1 MLIGV
6 PAETAPGETRVA
18 VTAETA
24 KKLVAQ
30 GHTVRVQSG
39 AGVAASLTDGAYEAA
54 GAEITDAAGALGC
67 EIVLKVRIPDERE
80 TALMKP
86 GTVLVGMLNPFD
98 ADGLQRLA
106 SAGLT
111 AFALEAAPRTTRAQS
126 MDVLSSQANIAGYKA
141 VMMAAD
147 KYQRFFP
154 MLMTAAGTV
163 KAARVVILG
172 VGVAGLQAIATA
184 KRLGAVIEASDVR
197 PSVKEQVESLGG
209 KFIDVPYETAEEKE
223 AAEGVGG
230 YARPMPPS
238 WLERQKI
245 EVAKRVAAAD
255 IVISTA
261 LIPGRAAPTLI
272 TEDMVKSMKPGSV
285 IVDIAAGKGP
295 DVNGEMKGGNCPLS
309 EADKTVV
316 KHGVTIVGETNLAAL
331 VAADA
336 SSLYA
341 RNVLDFLKL
350 VLPKEGGLKI
360 DLEDDIVAA
369 CRMTRTAR
377 SRRSKRTSEEKH
389 RHGSRIPHRHQPD
402 HLRAGHLRGLP
413 RGVDR
418 HPGAAHAADGRHQRH
433 LRHRHRRGHAGR
445 GPH

>member
-6 PAETAPGETRVA
+6 PAETTAGETRVA
-18 VTAETA
+18 VTPETV
-24 KKLVAQ
+24 KKLVAS

-39 AGVAASLTDGAYEAA
+39 AGVAASVTDAAYQAA
-54 GAEITDAAGALGC
+54 GAEITNMNAAFAADM
-67 EIVLKVRIPDERE
+67 VLKVRTPTDAE
-80 TALMKP
+80 TALLKS
-86 GTVLVGMLNPFD
+86 GAVVIGMLNPFD
-98 ADGLQRLA
+98 AAGLQRLA
-106 SAGLT
+106 SAGVT
-111 AFALEAAPRTTRAQS
+111 GFALEAAPRTTRAQS

-141 VMMAAD
+141 VMIAAD

-197 PSVKEQVESLGG
+197 PSVKEQIESLGG
-209 KFIDVPYETAEEKE
+209 KFIEVSYDTDEEKE
-223 AAEGVGG
+223 AAVGVGG
-230 YARPMPPS
+230 YAKPMPAS
-238 WLERQKI
+238 WLARQQI
-245 EVAKRVAAAD
+245 EVAKRVALAD
-255 IVISTA
+255 VVISTA

-295 DVNGEMKGGNCPLS
+295 DGVGGNCPLS

-336 SSLYA
+336 SALYA

-350 VLPKEGGLKI
+350 IVTKEGALKI

-369 CRMTRTAR
+369 CRVT
-377 SRRSKRTSEEKH
+377 
-389 RHGSRIPHRHQPD
+389 Q
-402 HLRAGHLRGLP
+402 
-413 RGVDR
+413 
-418 HPGAAHAADGRHQRH
+418 DGQVTKK
-433 LRHRHRRGHAGR
+433 
-445 GPH
+445 

>member
-1 MLIGV
+1 
-6 PAETAPGETRVA
+6 
-18 VTAETA
+18 
-24 KKLVAQ
+24 
-30 GHTVRVQSG
+30 
-39 AGVAASLTDGAYEAA
+39 
-54 GAEITDAAGALGC
+54 
-67 EIVLKVRIPDERE
+67 
-80 TALMKP
+80 
-86 GTVLVGMLNPFD
+86 MLNPFD
-98 ADGLQRLA
+98 APGLQRLA

-141 VMMAAD
+141 VTMAAD

-230 YARPMPPS
+230 YARPMPAS
-238 WLERQKI
+238 WLDRQKI

-255 IVISTA
+255 VVISTA

-272 TEDMVKSMKPGSV
+272 TEDMVKAMKPGSV

-295 DVNGEMKGGNCPLS
+295 DLNGEMKGGNCPLS
-309 EADKTVV
+309 EADQTVI

-369 CRMTRTAR
+369 CRMA
-377 SRRSKRTSEEKH
+377 
-389 RHGSRIPHRHQPD
+389 Q
-402 HLRAGHLRGLP
+402 
-413 RGVDR
+413 
-418 HPGAAHAADGRHQRH
+418 DGQVTKK
-433 LRHRHRRGHAGR
+433 
-445 GPH
+445 

>member
-1 MLIGV
+1 MQIGI
-6 PAETAPGETRVA
+6 PAETLAGESRVA
-18 VTAETA
+18 VTPETV
-24 KKLVAQ
+24 KKLKAQ
-30 GHTVRVQSG
+30 GHTLRVQSG
-39 AGVAASLTDGAYEAA
+39 AGVAASVTDEAYVAA
-54 GAEITDAAGALGC
+54 GAEITDAAGAFGC
-67 EIVLKVRIPDERE
+67 DLVLKVRSPQVSELPLLRS
-80 TALMKP
+80 
-86 GTVLVGMLNPFD
+86 GTTLVGMLNPFD
-98 ADGLQRLA
+98 ASGLQQLA
-106 SAGLT
+106 TAGLT
-111 AFALEAAPRTTRAQS
+111 SFALEVAPRTTRAQS

-141 VMMAAD
+141 VIIAAV

-197 PSVKEQVESLGG
+197 PSVKEQIESLGG
-209 KFIDVPYETAEEKE
+209 KFIDVSYDTDEEKE
-223 AAEGVGG
+223 AAVGVGG
-230 YARPMPPS
+230 YAKPMPQS
-238 WLERQKI
+238 WLDRQKI
-245 EVAKRVAAAD
+245 EVAKRVALAD
-255 IVISTA
+255 VVISTA

-295 DVNGEMKGGNCPLS
+295 GGVGGNCPLS

-316 KHGVTIVGETNLAAL
+316 KHGVTIVGETNLPAL

-350 VLPKEGGLKI
+350 IVNKEGALHV

-369 CRMTRTAR
+369 CLMTQGGEV
-377 SRRSKRTSEEKH
+377 KRK
-389 RHGSRIPHRHQPD
+389 
-402 HLRAGHLRGLP
+402 
-413 RGVDR
+413 
-418 HPGAAHAADGRHQRH
+418 
-433 LRHRHRRGHAGR
+433 
-445 GPH
+445 